1 MNVILVTKGHIC
13 FQSID
18 RIALPKR
25 IVGVAKQQRFDFDAV
40 SCSLYNGFLVLA
52 DSINV
57 ELVDAAE

>member
-18 RIALPKR
+18 SIALPKR
-25 IVGVAKQQRFDFDAV
+25 VMGVAKQQRFDFDAV
-40 SCSLYNGFLVLA
+40 FCSLYNSFLVLA

-57 ELVDAAE
+57 ELVNVAE